1 MALRVSV
8 GDWSALDELLAQ
20 SEAELRASRAM
31 PIRRLRRKEVLDA
44 PMIAWSYTSAPGR
57 DLDTMAAEQFLWERL
72 AGIGL
77 GLDGSPLH
85 TSDDDG
91 SMLTAWRISHARFAE
106 TPTRFIQPTPPLE
119 APDDDTQ
126 KKNATRPAGQE
137 EQEP

>member
-8 GDWSALDELLAQ
+8 RPRIALDELLAQ

-31 PIRRLRRKEVLDA
+31 PIRRLRRKEVLDG
-44 PMIAWSYTSAPGR
+44 PMIAWSYTSARGR

-91 SMLTAWRISHARFAE
+91 SMLTAWRISHARVAR
-106 TPTRFIQPTPPLE
+106 TPTRFIHPIRQLE
-119 APDDDTQ
+119 ALDDDTQ
-126 KKNATRPAGQE
+126 EKKANALAGQRE
-137 EQEP
+137 YH